1 MTRFNIAALLRQ
13 QAKDHPYKR
22 AVVCTAGRDAGGR
35 IAYAHL
41 TFRQLDKQ
49 SDQLAHGLEQVG
61 IGRGTRTI
69 LMVRPGIAFFTLT
82 FALFKAG
89 AIPVVVDPGMGL
101 GRMVRCLESTHPQAF
116 IGIPLAHVLRL
127 LCPGRFRSVKSAV
140 TVGWQ
145 GPWGGT
151 TLRRLMRHP
160 WSPYSPADTSRDE
173 MAAILFTTGSTG
185 PARGAIYTHGT
196 FDAQIRTIQRQFDIG
211 ADEID
216 LPTFPL
222 FALFDPALGMTAI
235 IPQMDPTRPAR
246 ANPERLIEAIVN
258 QGVTNL
264 FASPALL
271 RPLGAYGRE
280 RGIRLPSLR
289 RVVSAGAPVPPE
301 LIEGFLP
308 LLTEGTEIHTP
319 YGATEAVPIASIG
332 SREILGETRRF
343 SDQGYGLC
351 VGHALEGLDVRII
364 GISDAPIETW
374 SDALIV
380 SEGEIGEIV
389 VRGDLV
395 TGGYFEQPE
404 ADRLTKIADGK
415 RFWHRMGDLGWMD
428 KKGRIWFCG
437 RKSQRVTTPRGTL
450 YTIPCEAVFNRH
462 AAVRRTALV
471 GLGEPVHQQA
481 VICVELKSEG
491 AGIDRRQLAAEL
503 TALAAANEMTR
514 EIETFLVHPEFPVDI
529 RHNDKIHRE
538 KLALWAASRIRQ
550 GRGRSEPPHGK

>member
-1 MTRFNIAALLRQ
+1 MI
-13 QAKDHPYKR
+13 KGSVP
-22 AVVCTAGRDAGGR
+22 
-35 IAYAHL
+35 L
-41 TFRQLDKQ
+41 TP
-49 SDQLAHGLEQVG
+49 A
-61 IGRGTRTI
+61 RTG
-69 LMVRPGIAFFTLT
+69 V
-82 FALFKAG
+82 
-89 AIPVVVDPGMGL
+89 
-101 GRMVRCLESTHPQAF
+101 
-116 IGIPLAHVLRL
+116 
-127 LCPGRFRSVKSAV
+127 
-140 TVGWQ
+140 
-145 GPWGGT
+145 
-151 TLRRLMRHP
+151 
-160 WSPYSPADTSRDE
+160 
-173 MAAILFTTGSTG
+173 LFTTGSTG